1 MGKSGSC
8 SVLVEPCS
16 GCTLTGI
23 TINIAMK
30 YDDII
35 YEHPLI
41 NMVLLCH
48 YLPIKSIIHRLIC
61 KIEDYSAEIKKNDC

>member
-1 MGKSGSC
+1 MPTILDHCVEKSGSC
-8 SVLVEPCS
+8 SVLVKSCS

-23 TINIAMK
+23 AINIAMK

-41 NMVLLCH
+41 NMVLQYYIH
-48 YLPIKSIIHRLIC
+48 SAQIKLIQIINVYCL
-61 KIEDYSAEIKKNDC
+61 